1 MIAGDGNDRER
12 LLELCRKLNL
22 SDSVEFLGYLSP
34 ERLPEIWSRIQVQ
47 VVPSL
52 WAEPFG
58 LVASE
63 AMACGRPVLATRG
76 GGLNESVVD
85 GETGVLV
92 EPGNV
97 GELAD
102 SLLAL
107 LNAPEHCKA
116 MGRRGM
122 DLCTDKFDVDR
133 ILNEH
138 IEGYRT
144 LVATHRS
151 AHG

>member
-1 MIAGDGNDRER
+1 MASWHPKPWHADG
-12 LLELCRKLNL
+12 
-22 SDSVEFLGYLSP
+22 P
-34 ERLPEIWSRIQVQ
+34 
-47 VVPSL
+47 
-52 WAEPFG
+52 
-58 LVASE
+58 
-63 AMACGRPVLATRG
+63 LATRG

-92 EPGNV
+92 APGNV